1 MDIKRCPAR
10 ELTVKHSR
18 VIIEIVKWKSR
29 LLRVLHCFTWQY
41 LLFAFSSNSA
51 GQAAMGLLREEWG
64 INNITVVTAPY
75 LMLPTPK
82 FKLTFY
88 TDIDYLTKVPRSVKM
103 ESLQNGYLFPEIFM
117 RECEYAQRNPH
128 ARLIRLGIGD
138 TTEPIP
144 DIITSAMAEQA
155 LALSTTQGYKGYGP
169 EQGNREL
176 KRAIAET
183 FYPGMQVKE
192 NEIFVSDGA
201 QCDISR
207 VQMLLDV
214 SLSIAVQDPTFPAY
228 IDSSVIAGRAGRFKA
243 ESGKYKNIVYMKCGP
258 ENNFFP
264 DLSTTPRTDIIFF
277 CSPNNPTGSA
287 ASRQQLEQ
295 LVKFAKANGSIII
308 YDAAYAAYISDESP
322 RSIFEIPGAKELAI
336 EISSFSKFAGFTGV
350 RLGWTVVPEELLYAN
365 GYPMIK
371 DYDRIVCTCFN
382 GASNIVQAGGL
393 ACLSPQGFRALK
405 RTMRYYM
412 ENAKILVDTFES
424 VGLKVYGG
432 KNGPYVWV
440 HFPGLDSWDVFNHI
454 LDRAAIVTVPGV
466 GFGPGGEGYIR
477 VSAFGHR
484 ETVLEASTRLTTLL

>member
-1 MDIKRCPAR
+1 
-10 ELTVKHSR
+10 
-18 VIIEIVKWKSR
+18 
-29 LLRVLHCFTWQY
+29 
-41 LLFAFSSNSA
+41 
-51 GQAAMGLLREEWG
+51 
-64 INNITVVTAPY
+64 
-75 LMLPTPK
+75 
-82 FKLTFY
+82 
-88 TDIDYLTKVPRSVKM
+88 M
-103 ESLQNGYLFPEIFM
+103 ESLQSGYLFPEVFV
-117 RECEYAQRNPH
+117 RESEYAQRNPH

-155 LALSTTQGYKGYGP
+155 LALSTAQGYKGYGP

-183 FYPGMQVKE
+183 FYQDMQVTE

-207 VQMLLDV
+207 VQMLLDA

-228 IDSSVIAGRAGRFKA
+228 IDSSVIVGRAGRFKA
-243 ESGKYKNIVYMKCGP
+243 QTGKYKNIVYMKCGS

-264 DLSTTPRTDIIFF
+264 DLSNTPRTDLIFF

-295 LVKFAKANGSIII
+295 LVEFAKANGSIII

-322 RSIFEIPGAKELAI
+322 RSIFEIPGAKEVVAI

-350 RLGWTVVPEELLYAN
+350 RLGWTVVPKELLYAN
-365 GYPMIK
+365 GYPIIK

-393 ACLSPQGFRALK
+393 ACLSPEGFQALK
-405 RTMRYYM
+405 TTMRYYM
-412 ENAKILVDTFES
+412 ENAKILVDTFQS
-424 VGLKVYGG
+424 LGLKVYGG

-440 HFPGLDSWDVFNHI
+440 HFPGLSSWDVFNKI
-454 LDRAAIVTVPGV
+454 LERAAIVTVPGI

-484 ETVLEASTRLTTLL
+484 ESVLEASSRLRKLL